1 MALNHPT
8 SPADGVVFMFAGQG
22 TQYPGMTADL
32 YRRDRLFRAALDEVD
47 ELVCRLSGRS
57 VVAYLYGSDWSFE
70 DILSSHPALF
80 AVQYALANSLIVR
93 TGLPAYV
100 LGMSTGEFAA
110 AAVGGA
116 LNLEDAA
123 YCVVEQAR
131 ALARYGEPGG
141 MLAIA
146 RPPELYE
153 EVPLLRDRCEL
164 ALAGRGHFVVAGETG
179 TLARVAEH
187 LDGRGLPHR
196 RLPVRVGFHSALIEP
211 AREAYLEAVAGRDPG
226 RPLIPLVSCCAAG
239 ILTEPLPAAHLWD
252 AISRPMRVLDALREL
267 GARGRYHY
275 VDLGPGTALTILL
288 KQSGIPR
295 AGCRTVL
302 NPLAGETRRADAL
315 RVA

>member
-1 MALNHPT
+1 MALIHPT
-8 SPADGVVFMFAGQG
+8 PADGVVFMFAGQG
-22 TQYPGMTADL
+22 TQYPGMTGDL

-80 AVQYALANSLIVR
+80 AVQYALAHSLIVR
-93 TGLPAYV
+93 SGLPDHV

-116 LNLEDAA
+116 MPLEDAA

-131 ALARYGEPGG
+131 ALARYGDPGG

-146 RPPELYE
+146 RPPALYE
-153 EVPLLRDRCEL
+153 EVPLLRDHCTL
-164 ALAGRGHFVVAGETG
+164 ALAGRGHFVVAGGTG
-179 TLARVAEH
+179 TLARASEY
-187 LDGRGLPHR
+187 LDERGLPHR
-196 RLPVRVGFHSALIEP
+196 RLPVRVGFHSDLIEP
-211 AREAYLEAVAGRDPG
+211 AREAYLKAVVGRDPG
-226 RPLIPLVSCCAAG
+226 RPVVPLVSCCAAG
-239 ILTEPLPAAHLWD
+239 IVTEPLPAAHLWD
-252 AISRPMRVLDALREL
+252 AISRPMRVIEALGVL
-267 GARGRYHY
+267 GERGRYRY

-295 AGCRTVL
+295 AGLRTIL
-302 NPLAGETRRADAL
+302 NPLSDDSRRPDAL